1 MGGLEVVYEI
11 LINNMAVANIINEG
25 KTFRLKSTMV
35 TANKQGM
42 CTMDQCILRKYEA
55 NRLTYDA
62 AMIQMTDVSVKAQ
75 LNAVWAARERAR
87 LEEEKKRNK
96 GKR

>member
-1 MGGLEVVYEI
+1 
-11 LINNMAVANIINEG
+11 MAVANTINEG

-35 TANKQGM
+35 TSNKQGM

-55 NRLTYDA
+55 GLLTYDA
-62 AMIQMTDVSVKAQ
+62 ALVQMTDLSVKAQ
-75 LNAVWAARERAR
+75 LNAAWAAREAA
-87 LEEEKKRNK
+87 KAKAAK